1 MSKIDVIFH
10 SQDIFSSFLTFG
22 VRYAEFMVNLN
33 VVAGKLS
40 VTEQLCAV
48 DAVGTLHV
56 SYVLVS
62 NAAAPG
68 ILEA

>member
-1 MSKIDVIFH
+1 M
-10 SQDIFSSFLTFG
+10 
-22 VRYAEFMVNLN
+22 RYAEFTVNLN
-33 VVAGKLS
+33 VVAGMLS

-62 NAAAPG
+62 NAATPG